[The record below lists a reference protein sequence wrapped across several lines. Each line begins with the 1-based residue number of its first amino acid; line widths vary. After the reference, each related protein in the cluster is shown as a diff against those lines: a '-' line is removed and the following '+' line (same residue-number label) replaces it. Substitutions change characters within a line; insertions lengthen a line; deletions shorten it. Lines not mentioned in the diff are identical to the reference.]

1 VLVALLLVAL
11 LGAFLVYD
19 YMGSH
24 NRYKTC
30 EPSMAKGTACCTAR
44 SLLLLA
50 IDTCWLTS
58 RHQV

>member
-1 VLVALLLVAL
+1 VAL